1 MKAVFGPLVIAS
13 LIAAVI
19 NQGLYFLATEVFEV
33 EFILRNFDGMGIPFL
48 APAIFSVFQGVVGGV
63 IVAWIATRTKSPKN
77 TWLSISLI
85 ALALSFVLPFGG
97 LETFD
102 GAVWLNLM
110 HVVAGAL
117 IIPMVRHALPAATAG
132 SETP

>member
-19 NQGLYFLATEVFEV
+19 NQGLYFLATEMYAV
-33 EFILRNFDGMGIPFL
+33 EFTLRNLEGMEIPLL
-48 APAIFSVFQGVVGGV
+48 APAIFSVFQGIVGGV
-63 IVAWIATRTKSPKN
+63 VVAWIASRTARPRN
-77 TWLSISLI
+77 TWMSVSLI

-97 LETFD
+97 LESFE
-102 GAVWLNLM
+102 GAVWLNAM

-117 IIPMVRHALPAATAG
+117 IIPMVRNALPASNPK
-132 SETP
+132 SE